1 MHYAIFSLSF
11 CGMCA
16 LWYRLAFPHRIYYIY
31 ASTEE
36 EVNDWVELLQWKLVR
51 SQVSSM
57 LDPPW
62 ATKGV

>member
-1 MHYAIFSLSF
+1 
-11 CGMCA
+11 MCA